1 MTLVA
6 TKKLSEILM
15 LNKKDIL
22 EALQDVLNYCTIP
35 SHMSNY
41 KDNNIFLKE
50 LNSEIKKFIC
60 EAENTEFPTL
70 TQPWGYYIDI
80 RTTCF
85 SIGIGKVEERPL
97 AISDFFIPSVYDD
110 VLTEKKSRFQGRRLS
125 PKSNFL
131 THQIKT
137 LTVEEYALQNNLAP
151 VTVRE
156 YARKNIISPAQK
168 IGRQWYI
175 SILSKKRD
183 AKDEF
188 YSAVYDYITTP
199 TPTNIPL
206 KYKYLDN
213 ENIKRVALFR
223 DKLGENAKRFTK
235 ASLRIDYKND
245 FKFDIIK
252 LSIKESKELE
262 SYLQS
267 TPSFK
272 YNSLLEYRLYVW
284 EKMRIKLLAHA
295 SESFTQEING
305 NLFVNTMT
313 E

>member
-1 MTLVA
+1 MEA

-15 LNKKDIL
+15 LNKEDIQ

-35 SHMSNY
+35 NHTSNY

-60 EAENTEFPTL
+60 EVEKTEFPPL
-70 TQPWGYYIDI
+70 SAPWSYYIDI
-80 RTTCF
+80 RTACF

-110 VLTEKKSRFQGRRLS
+110 VLTEKSRFQGRRLS

-131 THQIKT
+131 THQIKM
-137 LTVEEYALQNNLAP
+137 LTVEEYALQNNLSP

-156 YARKNIISPAQK
+156 YVRKNIISSGQK
-168 IGRQWYI
+168 IGRLWYI
-175 SILSKKRD
+175 PILTKKRD

-223 DKLGENAKRFTK
+223 DKLGENTKRFSK
-235 ASLRIDYKND
+235 AALRIDYKND
-245 FKFDIIK
+245 FKSDIIK

-295 SESFTQEING
+295 SEAFTQEISG
-305 NLFVNTMT
+305 NLLVNTMT

>member
-1 MTLVA
+1 MEA
-6 TKKLSEILM
+6 SKKLSEILI
-15 LNKKDIL
+15 LNKKDIQ
-22 EALQDVLNYCTIP
+22 ETLQDVFNYCTIP
-35 SHMSNY
+35 SHTSNY
-41 KDNNIFLKE
+41 KDNKIFLKE

-60 EAENTEFPTL
+60 EAEKTEFPTL
-70 TQPWGYYIDI
+70 TPPWSYYINI
-80 RTTCF
+80 TTACF

-110 VLTEKKSRFQGRRLS
+110 VLTEKSRFQGRRLS

-131 THQIKT
+131 THQIKM
-137 LTVEEYALQNNLAP
+137 LTVEEYALQNNLSP

-156 YARKNIISPAQK
+156 YVRKNIISSGQK
-168 IGRQWYI
+168 IGRLWYI
-175 SILSKKRD
+175 PILTKKRD

-235 ASLRIDYKND
+235 AALRIDYKND
-245 FKFDIIK
+245 FKSDIIK

-267 TPSFK
+267 TPTFK

-295 SESFTQEING
+295 SEAFTQEISG
-305 NLFVNTMT
+305 NLLVNTMT

>member
-1 MTLVA
+1 MEA
-6 TKKLSEILM
+6 SKKLSEILI
-15 LNKKDIL
+15 LNKKDIQ
-22 EALQDVLNYCTIP
+22 ETLQDVFNYCTIP
-35 SHMSNY
+35 SHTSNY
-41 KDNNIFLKE
+41 KDNKIFLKE

-60 EAENTEFPTL
+60 EAEKTEFPTL
-70 TQPWGYYIDI
+70 TAPWSYYINI
-80 RTTCF
+80 TTAYF

-131 THQIKT
+131 THQIKM
-137 LTVEEYALQNNLAP
+137 LTVEEYALQNNLSP

-156 YARKNIISPAQK
+156 YVRKNIISSGQK
-168 IGRQWYI
+168 IGRLWYI
-175 SILSKKRD
+175 PILTKKRD

-235 ASLRIDYKND
+235 AALRIDYKND
-245 FKFDIIK
+245 FKSDIIK

-267 TPSFK
+267 TPTFK

-295 SESFTQEING
+295 SEAFTQEISG
-305 NLFVNTMT
+305 NLLVNTMT